1 MEDLIHKGN
10 YVPINRDF
18 LLEGHSILQE
28 VSTVQEKYG
37 KGDTDTFINELRDS
51 MAGHYLGYRLV
62 NTEKHG
68 FDCKLSANDEIFLEV
83 KSASFVASTWG
94 ATFNDTNHEKAQCFM
109 RDNVFLCLAV
119 WKNASDLLFIV
130 YGQNKKIGEWLDQK
144 VSKFLSG
151 KGGVRS
157 TQSISMYQLVFD
169 YGFDVICVNKTKD
182 EVRQILSLKSLRFAN
197 IPAEQILTLNEYR
210 QKYKHLPLNYY

>member
-130 YGQNKKIGEWLDQK
+130 YGQNKKIGEWLDQE

-157 TQSISMYQLVFD
+157 TQSISMSQLVFD

>member
-109 RDNVFLCLAV
+109 RDNVYLCLAV

-157 TQSISMYQLVFD
+157 TQSISMSQLVFD